1 MVPKDERVMPHM
13 RTSPHD
19 VLLLRAALAPTS
31 FALKSWNDYCRQ
43 HDPQRLEDGQ
53 TRLLPQVARNLAP
66 RLDDASN
73 APLLRGLRK
82 ASWVRNTV
90 KIHALRQFLEAL
102 DLSCDIVLLK
112 GAAIFRQG
120 RDTAS
125 RPVGDIDLF
134 VPNKHLTSLLLQMEN
149 MGFRVRHLGT
159 FRDVL
164 ERHRFRAVGC
174 NFSHS
179 TYGEIDVHWGVA
191 TNLPEAEFSLADQER
206 LVLENAHVTPGIPV
220 KICGPGVL
228 LAHTIQHLTRQ
239 AIDTEAVLLQALC
252 DVSLL
257 VSHSANAVDKTIL
270 SRFRLEDRYA
280 RVSDYLKTV
289 LDESASWDSI
299 GPFEV
304 VADPSEYSPDVGSWP
319 EPVTGAERCEPLLE
333 RPRLRLA
340 PLYLAWHRRGS
351 QPKTERRLMKWL
363 GPFTRGFQLLCSST
377 FFDFEHG
384 CKCGAHVGVGWSP
397 WIPTSDGVWSDRS
410 DSRVLFR
417 LPKAARKWRTA
428 YLDVTLGREWVHSP
442 YKEVEVFANGFR
454 IGSVSRSEREITKS
468 VHRQFEIPAS
478 VTKQRFLEVS
488 FRSVQFAPRRLL
500 GLGSETHRLGIALR
514 SLAIHGESDVKRMT

>member
-1 MVPKDERVMPHM
+1 MPHM

-31 FALKSWNDYCRQ
+31 FALESWNNYCRQ
-43 HDPQRLEDGQ
+43 HDPQRLADGQ

-66 RLDDASN
+66 RFDDASN

-82 ASWVRNTV
+82 AAWVRNTV
-90 KIHALRQFLEAL
+90 KIDALRQFLEAL
-102 DLSCDIVLLK
+102 NLSCDIVLLK

-134 VPNKHLTSLLLQMEN
+134 VPNKHLVSLLLQMEN
-149 MGFRVRHLGT
+149 MGFHVRHLGS

-164 ERHRFRAVGC
+164 ERHRFRAIGC

-179 TYGEIDVHWGVA
+179 TYGEIDVHWGIA
-191 TNLPEAEFSLADQER
+191 TNLPEVEFSLADQER
-206 LVLENAHVTPGIPV
+206 LVLENAHVATGIPAKV
-220 KICGPGVL
+220 CGPGVL

-257 VSHSANAVDKTIL
+257 VSHSPDAVDETIL
-270 SRFRLEDRYA
+270 SKFKLADRYA
-280 RVSDYLKTV
+280 QVSDYLRTV
-289 LDESASWDSI
+289 LDESVSWDSI
-299 GPFEV
+299 DPFEV
-304 VADPSEYSPDVGSWP
+304 VADPSEYSPDLGSWP
-319 EPVTGAERCEPLLE
+319 VPVTGAERCEPLLE
-333 RPRLRLA
+333 RPRLRHST
-340 PLYLAWHRRGS
+340 LYLAWQRSGS
-351 QPKTERRLMKWL
+351 RPKAERRLMKWF
-363 GPFTRGFQLLCSST
+363 GPFTRGYQLLCSST
-377 FFDFEHG
+377 TFDFELG

-410 DSRVLFR
+410 DSRVVFR
-417 LPKAARKWRTA
+417 LPKAAYKWKTA
-428 YLDVTLGREWVHSP
+428 HLEVTLGREWLHSP
-442 YKEVEVFANGFR
+442 YKEVEVFANGCKV
-454 IGSVSRSEREITKS
+454 GSVSRSEREISKS
-468 VHRQFEIPAS
+468 VHRLFELPIS

-488 FRSVQFAPRRLL
+488 FRPVQFAPRRLL

-514 SLAIHGESDVKRMT
+514 SLAIRGESDVRTMTR